1 MTRESHRILVVD
13 DDRIVRLILHETLDR
28 MGAGYQVETA
38 SDGQDALTKLDRDS
52 YDLMI
57 TDLKLPEM
65 GGVELTRVVRSR
77 QMMLSVIWISAYI
90 DGKVEE
96 EAMRLHVFRFLHK
109 PLGIAQIRAAAQAA
123 LSAHNGQA
131 QQEVRSEQDGIGEQ
145 AHRCVGG
152 E

>member
-1 MTRESHRILVVD
+1 MVRESPRILIVD

-28 MGAGYQVETA
+28 MGAGYRVETA
-38 SDGQDALTKLDRDS
+38 IDGQDALTKLGKNE

-65 GGVELTRVVRSR
+65 GGVELTREIRSR
-77 QMMLSVIWISAYI
+77 QMMLSIIWISAYT

-96 EAMRLHVFRFLHK
+96 EAMRLDVFRFLHK

-123 LSAHNGQA
+123 LNAGNGKTKH
-131 QQEVRSEQDGIGEQ
+131 VGSEDGIAEQ
-145 AHRCVGG
+145 THRCVSR

>member
-1 MTRESHRILVVD
+1 MVRESPRILIVD

-28 MGAGYQVETA
+28 MGANYRVETA
-38 SDGQDALTKLDRDS
+38 IDGRDALTKLDRDN

-65 GGVELTRVVRSR
+65 GGVELTRLVRSR
-77 QMMLSVIWISAYI
+77 KMMLNVIWISAYT

-96 EAMRLHVFRFLHK
+96 EATELHVFQFLHK

-123 LSAHNGQA
+123 LNADNGQA
-131 QQEVRSEQDGIGEQ
+131 HQTIGSKQDGTDE
-145 AHRCVGG
+145 
-152 E
+152 